1 MNEDTKKLWGG
12 RFDSP
17 TSSIMERIGESISFD
32 FRLYKQDI
40 RGSIAHCKNLEKIG
54 VLTEREKNAIIGGLE
69 QIEKEIEENKLPFKL
84 SLEDIHM
91 HIEARLTELIGDTGK
106 KLHTARSRNDQVAQ
120 DVRLYLQDGIKEIK
134 AKIFLLL
141 ESFYQKAISS
151 IDIVMPGYTHLQ
163 VAQPIRVSHYLLS
176 HFWAIQRDFDQFE
189 FTLSVNNRLV
199 LGSGALA
206 GVNYPTDREFLAKEL
221 GLPSITE
228 NSIDSVSQRD
238 HILNFLFA
246 SSQLMT
252 HLSRIC
258 EEIIIFS
265 SIEYSFLSLPD
276 SLTTGSSIMP
286 QKKNPDIAELIRG
299 KSARVTSNLMHMFG
313 LLKGLPLSYNRD
325 LQEDKIP
332 LFDSLDQTL
341 ISIEGVTEMV
351 KGMKFNPENMQNSLA
366 KGFATATDL
375 ADYLVSEKGI
385 PFREAHELTGR
396 LVSICVLHGWTLFT
410 IPESNRRE
418 ITEYFTGDS
427 YEKAISLPLSTDK
440 KNVFGGTNLQR
451 QQEQLKL
458 AEELLERY
466 KKKL

>member
-1 MNEDTKKLWGG
+1 
-12 RFDSP
+12 
-17 TSSIMERIGESISFD
+17 
-32 FRLYKQDI
+32 
-40 RGSIAHCKNLEKIG
+40 
-54 VLTEREKNAIIGGLE
+54 
-69 QIEKEIEENKLPFKL
+69 
-84 SLEDIHM
+84 
-91 HIEARLTELIGDTGK
+91 
-106 KLHTARSRNDQVAQ
+106 
-120 DVRLYLQDGIKEIK
+120 
-134 AKIFLLL
+134 
-141 ESFYQKAISS
+141 
-151 IDIVMPGYTHLQ
+151 
-163 VAQPIRVSHYLLS
+163 
-176 HFWAIQRDFDQFE
+176 
-189 FTLSVNNRLV
+189 
-199 LGSGALA
+199 
-206 GVNYPTDREFLAKEL
+206 
-221 GLPSITE
+221 
-228 NSIDSVSQRD
+228 
-238 HILNFLFA
+238 
-246 SSQLMT
+246 
-252 HLSRIC
+252 
-258 EEIIIFS
+258 
-265 SIEYSFLSLPD
+265 
-276 SLTTGSSIMP
+276 MP

-375 ADYLVSEKGI
+375 ADYLVSERGI

-410 IPESNRRE
+410 VPESNRRE
-418 ITEYFTGDS
+418 ISEYFTGES